1 MDEQAWVERTAG
13 QLALTLADP
22 SVRAEL
28 LTLLAGTKDE
38 RERQRRLEAAA
49 ANWQPWKSLGRY
61 WRTGLIDPSVIFAVI
76 KDIHSCRT
84 RRPRCSRTRML
95 GSSNP

>member
-13 QLALTLADP
+13 QLAVTLTDP

-38 RERQRRLEAAA
+38 RERQRRLEAARRELA
-49 ANWQPWKSLGRY
+49 AMEVTWPLLEEEPD
-61 WRTGLIDPSVIFAVI
+61 GL
-76 KDIHSCRT
+76 
-84 RRPRCSRTRML
+84 
-95 GSSNP
+95 

>member
-38 RERQRRLEAAA
+38 RERQRRLEAARRELA
-49 ANWQPWKSLGRY
+49 AMEVTWPLLEEEPEG
-61 WRTGLIDPSVIFAVI
+61 P
-76 KDIHSCRT
+76 
-84 RRPRCSRTRML
+84 
-95 GSSNP
+95 

>member
-28 LTLLAGTKDE
+28 LTLLAGAKDE
-38 RERQRRLEAAA
+38 RERQRRLEAA
-49 ANWQPWKSLGRY
+49 
-61 WRTGLIDPSVIFAVI
+61 
-76 KDIHSCRT
+76 
-84 RRPRCSRTRML
+84 RRELAGIEVTWPL
-95 GSSNP
+95 LEEPEGP

>member
-38 RERQRRLEAAA
+38 RERQRRLEAARRELA
-49 ANWQPWKSLGRY
+49 AMEVTWPLLGN
-61 WRTGLIDPSVIFAVI
+61 
-76 KDIHSCRT
+76 
-84 RRPRCSRTRML
+84 
-95 GSSNP
+95 GSD

>member
-1 MDEQAWVERTAG
+1 MDEEAWVERTSG

-38 RERQRRLEAAA
+38 RERQRRLETS
-49 ANWQPWKSLGRY
+49 PP
-61 WRTGLIDPSVIFAVI
+61 RTGGHGNHLAA
-76 KDIHSCRT
+76 T
-84 RRPRCSRTRML
+84 GEGT
-95 GSSNP
+95 